1 MVPNAQINDSVLVT
15 LGDQGGSDVGID
27 TLTLHDLFI
36 WKKFLD
42 ILVHLWNK
50 GVKNFNQFLWN
61 ATVCFISSRVE
72 NISLSSLRTKQ
83 LKM

>member
-42 ILVHLWNK
+42 ILVIYIMHSDRCYMGFQLNWQ
-50 GVKNFNQFLWN
+50 KNIL
-61 ATVCFISSRVE
+61 ATR
-72 NISLSSLRTKQ
+72 R
-83 LKM
+83 